1 MPASSSLMKAHP
13 TLECVQTPQGRT
25 KTVSSGE
32 SCSSYDRTRTW
43 ANGRDMGR
51 RYDELHPSV
60 QAERVVAK
68 EISDVIHRRSG
79 KWITWLS

>member
-1 MPASSSLMKAHP
+1 MVRYLVDWEFHGGYVVL
-13 TLECVQTPQGRT
+13 TLG
-25 KTVSSGE
+25 
-32 SCSSYDRTRTW
+32 
-43 ANGRDMGR
+43 GRD

-68 EISDVIHRRSG
+68 ALSDVIHRRSE